1 MALGKFELCLLKSYL
16 IMIILCPFCWLQYNI
31 FLKSISLTIC
41 CTVSVWPEPNPPS
54 CVHVYFSCVTDWK
67 VPEAYLYCWCN
78 FLWDSDRHCFMLR
91 PHHKLM
97 LQLVHRDEA
106 NFRLSLSVWMSQCI
120 IFVCLSLTAC
130 GAVCVCSYQN
140 YRQHH
145 DRHHFAAV
153 HVCLYRGAAV

>member
-1 MALGKFELCLLKSYL
+1 MLVEEL
-16 IMIILCPFCWLQYNI
+16 FDNDH
-31 FLKSISLTIC
+31 TA
-41 CTVSVWPEPNPPS
+41 VSVLLTAVQYIPQVHFINNLLHSVCVTRTNPPPS
-54 CVHVYFSCVTDWK
+54 CVHVYFSCVADWK
-67 VPEAYLYCWCN
+67 VPEAYRYCWCN

-97 LQLVHRDEA
+97 LQLVRRDEA

-145 DRHHFAAV
+145 DCHHFAAV